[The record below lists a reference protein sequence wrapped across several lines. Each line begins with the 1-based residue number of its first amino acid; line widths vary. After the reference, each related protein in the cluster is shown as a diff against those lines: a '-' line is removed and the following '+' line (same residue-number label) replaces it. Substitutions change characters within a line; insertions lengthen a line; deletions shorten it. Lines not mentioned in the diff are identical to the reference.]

1 MIANESNYQTGRP
14 DYLTQLSCP
23 AAEAPRPPLA
33 EEEIFYVNNSV
44 DPNNPP
50 TSADY
55 LSMSPKSGTVR
66 YNSNSAHK
74 SDYIRPDSPTIT
86 KNLDTSPKNKAK
98 HPNKKPELP
107 EEIPMLQ
114 RNENGG
120 LVHPD
125 SDDEQQNSNG
135 YTEMSFSNGQPQ
147 PTSSDSEYK
156 NVVNSG
162 DNKSNY
168 VNVPSNPGKS
178 VVNPSYITF
187 NTVNER

>member
-1 MIANESNYQTGRP
+1 MA
-14 DYLTQLSCP
+14 D
-23 AAEAPRPPLA
+23 APLPPLA
-33 EEEIFYVNNSV
+33 QEENFYVNNSV

-50 TSADY
+50 SSADY

-66 YNSNSAHK
+66 YNSSSAHK

-86 KNLDTSPKNKAK
+86 KNLDTSPKNRAK
-98 HPNKKPELP
+98 HPNKKAELP

-120 LVHPD
+120 LMHAD
-125 SDDEQQNSNG
+125 SDDEQQNPNG

-147 PTSSDSEYK
+147 PTSSDNEYK
-156 NVVNSG
+156 NVFNSS
-162 DNKSNY
+162 DKDNY
-168 VNVPSNPGKS
+168 VNVPKNPSKS

-187 NTVNER
+187 DTVNERLNWTIHWMLQT